1 MGVDSDLNVLS
12 KHKNNL
18 EYYLCKSFPNIDLG
32 FKVINNT
39 LVVVFVVKCIESP
52 EMLNSS
58 TKINMVELSN
68 DYCEEVVHIYHDE
81 YKNQLNVLETISSKT
96 MISMQT

>member
-1 MGVDSDLNVLS
+1 MGVDFDLNELS

-18 EYYLCKSFPNIDLG
+18 EYYLYKSFPNIDLG
-32 FKVINNT
+32 FKIINNT
-39 LVVVFVVKCIESP
+39 LVVVFVVKCI